1 MAATRGQPK
10 DLLLAAEL
18 CFDASLPKRAGDELR
33 WGCRLIPAA
42 AAAAAVA
49 EGRVRGFNHPV
60 VLSCAGLLSA
70 AVSTYK
76 YWNT

>member
-1 MAATRGQPK
+1 LVCIATLVLPV
-10 DLLLAAEL
+10 LAVLAA
-18 CFDASLPKRAGDELR
+18 
-33 WGCRLIPAA
+33 
-42 AAAAAVA
+42 A

-60 VLSCAGLLSA
+60 ALSCAGLLSA